1 MRRSRLR
8 MAALVAV
15 TCAVTAQAHDGKRP
29 DVSHSLTELL
39 FCLPSNCSWA
49 WFYSEEVEVVASY
62 GELHVWDDGNWGY
75 AACPECMRM
84 IDEPGPHPEPVEGG
98 GEEPQVPA
106 SLQKIGTDTT
116 TQQAHCM
123 TPGFPSLEGC
133 EVIRTFKYQ
142 VLDANGYPINRS
154 MSISDAISTGS
165 QNSCNLQ
172 SYETTPPGLYTSPYG
187 IFDERLKIC
196 APACR
201 SGSMCITGCTTTAS
215 QTWTIDGVAL
225 TGDGKSLSFQCDR
238 ILVNGG

>member
-8 MAALVAV
+8 MAALAAV
-15 TCAVTAQAHDGKRP
+15 ICAVTVQAHDGKRR

-75 AACPECMRM
+75 AACPDCMRM

-98 GEEPQVPA
+98 GGEELVPA
-106 SLQKIGTDTT
+106 SIQKTGTDTT
-116 TQQAHCM
+116 SSQAAC
-123 TPGFPSLEGC
+123 TVNGAEACG
-133 EVIRTFKYQ
+133 VQRTFKYQ
-142 VLDANGYPINRS
+142 VLDQYGNPIQRS
-154 MSISDAISTGS
+154 MSVSDAISIGS
-165 QNSCNLQ
+165 PNNCNIGA
-172 SYETTPPGLYTSPYG
+172 SRTTPPDLYTYFDG
-187 IFDERLKIC
+187 TFDETLSIC

-201 SGSMCITGCTTTAS
+201 SGSMCITGCTTPAN
-215 QTWTIDGVAL
+215 QIWTLDGFAL
-225 TGDGKSLSFQCDR
+225 TGDQKSLSYQCNR